1 MIWRSVRRLPH
12 RVIQHVFRMNHSV
25 GVSDLLTEEELLMQ
39 SMVSKFANNEIAP
52 LVSKMDRQGFMEK
65 PLIDSLFKAGLMGIE
80 VPLKFGGS
88 ELNFVSSLVAIEEIA
103 KVDPSVSILV
113 DIQNTLIISL
123 LKRFGTPDQQECWL
137 PRLNTDIIGSFCLSE
152 ASSGSDAFAMQT
164 VAKHDGTD
172 FIISGSKMWI
182 SNSKEAGL
190 FLIMANANPSAGYK
204 GITTF
209 IVPRDTPGLSIGKN
223 EKKLGLR
230 ASSTCQ
236 VNLDNVRVP
245 KAAVLGELGLGYRY
259 AIEMLNEGRTGI
271 AAQMLGLAEGCFT
284 HAVHYVRERKQFGC
298 RVWDFQ
304 AIQHQIAELATQLA
318 AARTFV
324 YNTARRK
331 EAGLSIQKESAMA
344 KHHLRRYEQHTAEYY
359 IKMSGQG
366 VCLSSFK
373 YSGLPILRLEA
384 VAIQPIEPPPR

>member
-1 MIWRSVRRLPH
+1 MLSQMIWRSLYRFPC
-12 RVIQHVFRMNHSV
+12 RVIQHVFRMNHYSV
-25 GVSDLLTEEELLMQ
+25 GISDLLTEEELLMQ
-39 SMVSKFANNEIAP
+39 SMVSKFANDEISP
-52 LVSKMDRQGFMEK
+52 LVSKMDRQGFMER

-80 VPLKFGGS
+80 VPVKFGGS
-88 ELNFVSSLVAIEEIA
+88 ELNFVSSVVAIEEIA

-113 DIQNTLIISL
+113 DIQNTLIVSL

-137 PRLNTDIIGSFCLSE
+137 PRLNTEIIGSFCLSE
-152 ASSGSDAFAMQT
+152 ASAGSDAFAMQT
-164 VAKHDGTD
+164 VAKRDGTD
-172 FIISGSKMWI
+172 FILSGSKMWI

-209 IVPRDTPGLSIGKN
+209 IVPRDTPGLSIGEN

-236 VNLDNVRVP
+236 VNLDDVRVP
-245 KAAVLGELGLGYRY
+245 KTAVLGELGLGYRY

-284 HAVHYVRERKQFGC
+284 HAVHYVRERKQFGS

-304 AIQHQIAELATQLA
+304 VNTSLISFH
-318 AARTFV
+318 V
-324 YNTARRK
+324 YT
-331 EAGLSIQKESAMA
+331 
-344 KHHLRRYEQHTAEYY
+344 HLFDSLTY
-359 IKMSGQG
+359 
-366 VCLSSFK
+366 L
-373 YSGLPILRLEA
+373 
-384 VAIQPIEPPPR
+384 